1 MYKRYRIETS
11 SIKLA
16 STQIGKFDI
25 IRRDDCLN
33 CGQCISHCIYEVHR
47 RDEKDPRKMAEP
59 VSLLCKNCFACVQ
72 NCPRQALEMVRNEQ
86 FESLGDFYWTPP
98 VIQTIWKEAEEGKIP
113 VYGAGY
119 RGRFKGSGFDAIWTD
134 MSEIV
139 RPTRDGIHNREY
151 IATAVDV
158 GRKLSWIADFDNLD
172 LPRFHEIQ
180 IPMLFETDPLG
191 IRDRNIILAVVKAAH
206 ELGTLAYLDF
216 ENSFDELEPFIQS
229 IVLRS
234 PPDRI
239 FQTDPALL
247 KKANFVELTLPESHP
262 TDDLE
267 GVLTSL
273 KSHNPAL
280 LVSLGLSSHLFTEE
294 LFELVKKSLVDG
306 LNLSADRCGQCAGGE
321 MFITESA
328 RKLHLNLVKRHIR
341 DEISLLGKG
350 GIAAAEHVPKLI
362 ICETDAVVLDHALM
376 VALGCR
382 MCGVCRLEDCPAELP
397 RLDLDSAKQRL
408 INLTCAWRDQ
418 LLEILSAM
426 GIRDVRR
433 LRGEKGRAMFYEEIE
448 KESFDFIFEEKY
460 LFK

>member
-1 MYKRYRIETS
+1 MYERYRIETS
-11 SIKLA
+11 PIKLA

-47 RDEKDPRKMAEP
+47 RDEKDLRKMAEP
-59 VSLLCKNCFACVQ
+59 LSHLCKNCFACVQ
-72 NCPRQALEMVRNEQ
+72 NCPRQALEMVINEQ
-86 FESLGDFYWTPP
+86 FESLGDEYWTPS
-98 VIQTIWKEAEEGKIP
+98 IIHTIWKEAEEGKIP
-113 VYGAGY
+113 VYGSGY

-139 RPTRDGIHNREY
+139 RPTRDGIHSREY

-172 LPRFHEIQ
+172 FPRFHEIQ
-180 IPMLFETDPLG
+180 IPMLFEANPLG
-191 IRDRNIILAVVKAAH
+191 IRAKNIILAVVKAAH
-206 ELGTLAYLDF
+206 ELGTLSYLDI
-216 ENSFDELEPFIQS
+216 ENSFDGLEPFIQS

-239 FQTDPALL
+239 FQTDPTFL
-247 KKANFVELTLPESHP
+247 KKASFVELTLPESHP

-267 GVLTSL
+267 DLLTRL

-280 LVSLGLSSHLFTEE
+280 LVFLGLSSHLFTEE
-294 LFELVKKSLVDG
+294 LYDLVKESLVDG

-341 DEISLLGKG
+341 DEITLLGKG

-362 ICETDAVVLDHALM
+362 ICGADAAVLDHALM

-382 MCGVCRLEDCPAELP
+382 MCEKCRIEDCPAELP
-397 RLDLDSAKQRL
+397 RLDSEAAKQRL

-448 KESFDFIFEEKY
+448 KESFGFIFEERY